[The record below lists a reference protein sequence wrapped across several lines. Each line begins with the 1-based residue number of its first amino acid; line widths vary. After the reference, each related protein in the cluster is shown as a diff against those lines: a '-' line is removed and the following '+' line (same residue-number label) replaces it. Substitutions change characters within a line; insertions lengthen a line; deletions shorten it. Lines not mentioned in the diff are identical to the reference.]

1 MKSVRSRVFT
11 GEVYCEMKLDG
22 AKPFFESS
30 GEMDEQFF
38 SVEDQGMIFDILR
51 NKMYSNPILAICR
64 EIACNARDAHR
75 EVGKPDEPIHIQ
87 LPVGLQPEYRIKDY
101 GPGISTDRMLNVFI
115 KYTASTKRQ
124 DNMQTGGFGLGAK
137 TPFSYSDQFHITTVV
152 DGIKY
157 SYTCGIDETKVGK
170 LVLLGKEPSDEPNST
185 EIAVPVKPQDYN
197 FFRQYTEQ
205 ACRRWTVRPCI
216 TGSTIV
222 WSEHKKVLEGN
233 NWALEEADGGY
244 GYGHHPKLV
253 IDGIEYPLEL
263 EALRKYADTKLIDSA
278 KGDLIMYFGVGE
290 LSLSANREQV
300 YLDKPTQDKIRIR
313 LEEIQREIKTRVSDK
328 IAAFPNYWDA
338 NLYYRK
344 ELNDF
349 FQSVDFLMP
358 LSWHGYQLTNRQGSV
373 NIGCNVY
380 YFERGKYS
388 RKYGPQPDK
397 LSRSIMQVLTFETG
411 YELYLNDLTIKE
423 PTIKH
428 VKKAFDDDPTLKRI
442 QVICPTDIVSE
453 DSLNTK
459 FHLDQMFPKK
469 LSSITKAK
477 GRAYTPSASRLLIFK
492 FDSVSG
498 DFRQVSYDAMEEDT
512 NTKVLCLLH
521 RRDTDRI
528 PVMAN
533 LSQPTAL
540 FRALLDKKP
549 DVSFYGVD
557 QNTDKDRLEEEFD
570 DFVKID
576 DFVNDAVFNAPI
588 NYTEIKFSQEND
600 CYTDHH
606 MVEVLEE
613 LEPLILNKQS
623 PFLERLTLHQKIM
636 KLRNTEKEL
645 LFIYEQTKGEITDV
659 TLEIFAKDNPEW
671 DIVKKNEE
679 YRLRYPLLD
688 AIDGYRVSRHI
699 QNITHYVNLID
710 KELTGV

>member
-1 MKSVRSRVFT
+1 
-11 GEVYCEMKLDG
+11 MKLDG

-30 GEMDEQFF
+30 GDMEEQFF

-152 DGIKY
+152 DGTKY

-170 LVLLGKEPSDEPNST
+170 LVLLGKESSEEPNST
-185 EIAVPVKPQDYN
+185 EIAVPVKAQDYN
-197 FFRQYTEQ
+197 SFRQYTEQ

-216 TGSTIV
+216 TGSNIV
-222 WSEHKKVLEGN
+222 WSEHKKILEGDSWVLE
-233 NWALEEADGGY
+233 ESDGGY
-244 GYGHHPKLV
+244 YGGRHPKLV

-263 EALRKYADTKLIDSA
+263 EALRKYADAKLIDSL

-300 YLDKPTQDKIRIR
+300 YLDKSTQDKIRLR
-313 LEEIQREIKTRVSDK
+313 LEDIQKELKTRVETR
-328 IAAFPNYWDA
+328 IEVFPNYWDA

-344 ELNDF
+344 ELNESF
-349 FQSVDFLMP
+349 NSIDFLMP

-388 RKYGPQPDK
+388 RKHGPQPDK
-397 LSRSIMQVLTFETG
+397 LSRSIMQVITFDSG

-428 VKKAFDDDPTLKRI
+428 VKKAFDDNPLLKRI
-442 QVICPTDIVSE
+442 QVICPNATVTE
-453 DSLNTK
+453 DSLNLK
-459 FHLDQMFPKK
+459 YHLEQMLPKK

-477 GRAYTPSASRLLIFK
+477 GRAYTPSANRLLIFK
-492 FDSVSG
+492 FDG
-498 DFRQVSYDAMEEDT
+498 TDFRQSSYDAMEEDT

-521 RRDTDRI
+521 RKDTDRI
-528 PVMAN
+528 PIMAN
-533 LSQPTAL
+533 QPTQPSAL
-540 FRALLDKKP
+540 FQALLEKKP

-570 DFVKID
+570 DFIKID
-576 DFVNDAVFNAPI
+576 AFVDDIVFNAGI
-588 NYTEIKFSQEND
+588 SYTEIKFAQENI
-600 CYTDHH
+600 CHTDHH
-606 MVEVLEE
+606 MIDVLDK
-613 LEPLILNKQS
+613 LEPLILDKQS
-623 PFLERLTLHQKIM
+623 PFLTRLDLHQKIM
-636 KLRNTEKEL
+636 KLRDTDVQL
-645 LFIYEQTKGEITDV
+645 LFIYEQTKGEISTAS
-659 TLEIFAKDNPEW
+659 LENFVKANPEW
-671 DIVKKNEE
+671 DIVKRNEE
-679 YRLRYPLLD
+679 YRLKYPLLE
-688 AIDGYRVSRHI
+688 AIEGYRVSRYI
-699 QNITHYVNLID
+699 QDVAHYVNLID
-710 KELTGV
+710 KN

>member
-1 MKSVRSRVFT
+1 
-11 GEVYCEMKLDG
+11 MKLDG

-30 GEMDEQFF
+30 GDMEEQFF

-87 LPVGLQPEYRIKDY
+87 LPVGLQPEYRIKDF

-170 LVLLGKEPSDEPNST
+170 LVLLGKEPSEEPNST

-197 FFRQYTEQ
+197 SFRQYTEQ
-205 ACRRWTVRPCI
+205 ACRRWTVRPSI
-216 TGSTIV
+216 TGSNIV
-222 WSEHKKVLEGN
+222 WSEHKKLLEGA
-233 NWALEEADGGY
+233 NWVMEESDGGY
-244 GYGHHPKLV
+244 YGGQHPKLV

-263 EALRKYADTKLIDSA
+263 EALRKYADAKLIASI
-278 KGDLIMYFGVGE
+278 KGDLVMYFGVGE

-300 YLDKPTQDKIRIR
+300 YLDKSTQDKIRTR
-313 LEEIQREIKTRVSDK
+313 LEEIQKEIKTRVETK
-328 IAAFPNYWDA
+328 IETFLNYWDA

-344 ELNDF
+344 EMNAYF
-349 FQSVDFLMP
+349 NNIDFLLP
-358 LSWHGYQLTNRQGSV
+358 LSWHGHQLTNRQGSV

-397 LSRSIMQVLTFETG
+397 LSRSIMQVLTFEND
-411 YELYLNDLTIKE
+411 YELYLNDLSIKE

-428 VKKAFDDDPTLKRI
+428 VKKAFDDNPALKRI
-442 QVICPTDIVSE
+442 QVICPTDTVTE

-459 FHLDQMFPKK
+459 FHLDLMLPKR

-492 FDSVSG
+492 FDPVPG

-521 RRDTDRI
+521 RRDNDRI
-528 PVMAN
+528 PILIN
-533 LSQPTAL
+533 QPTQPFDL
-540 FRALLDKKP
+540 FRALLEKNS

-557 QNTDKDRLEEEFD
+557 QNTDKDRLEEEFSDFTKAD
-570 DFVKID
+570 DFMD
-576 DFVNDAVFNAPI
+576 TEVFNNKAI
-588 NYTEIKFSQEND
+588 NFLEIKFAQDKDDYRNR
-600 CYTDHH
+600 H
-606 MVEVLEE
+606 MIEILDQI
-613 LEPLILNKQS
+613 EPLILDKQS
-623 PFLERLTLHQKIM
+623 LFLTRLFLLQKLA
-636 KLRNTEKEL
+636 KLKDTNKAL
-645 LFIYEQTKGEITDV
+645 LFIYEQVKGEITDV
-659 TLEIFAKDNPEW
+659 ALGDFAMDNPEW
-671 DIVKKNEE
+671 DIGKIDNQYES
-679 YRLRYPLLD
+679 RYPLLTVYD
-688 AIDGYRVSRHI
+688 VYTRASARIEDI
-699 QNITHYVNLID
+699 AHYVNLID
-710 KELTGV
+710 KELAGV

>member
-1 MKSVRSRVFT
+1 
-11 GEVYCEMKLDG
+11 MKLDG

-30 GEMDEQFF
+30 GDMEEQFF

-87 LPVGLQPEYRIKDY
+87 LPVGLQPEYRIKDF

-170 LVLLGKEPSDEPNST
+170 LVLLGKEPSEEPNST

-197 FFRQYTEQ
+197 SFRQYTEQ
-205 ACRRWTVRPCI
+205 ACRRWTVRPSI
-216 TGSTIV
+216 TGSNIV
-222 WSEHKKVLEGN
+222 WSEHKKLLEGA
-233 NWALEEADGGY
+233 NWVMEESDGGY
-244 GYGHHPKLV
+244 YGGQHPKLV

-263 EALRKYADTKLIDSA
+263 EALRKYADAKLIASI
-278 KGDLIMYFGVGE
+278 KGDLVMYFGVGE

-300 YLDKPTQDKIRIR
+300 YLDKPTQDKIGTR
-313 LEEIQREIKTRVSDK
+313 LEEIQKEIKIRVETK
-328 IAAFPNYWDA
+328 IETFLNYWDA

-344 ELNDF
+344 EMNAYF
-349 FQSVDFLMP
+349 NNIDFLLP
-358 LSWHGYQLTNRQGSV
+358 LSWHGHQLTNRQGSV

-397 LSRSIMQVLTFETG
+397 LSRSIMQVLTFEND
-411 YELYLNDLTIKE
+411 YELYLNDLSIKE

-428 VKKAFDDDPTLKRI
+428 VKKAFDDNPALKRI
-442 QVICPTDIVSE
+442 QVICPTDTVTE

-459 FHLDQMFPKK
+459 FHLDLMLPKR

-477 GRAYTPSASRLLIFK
+477 GRAYTPSASRLFIFK
-492 FDSVSG
+492 FDPVPG
-498 DFRQVSYDAMEEDT
+498 DFRQVSYDAMEEDPHP
-512 NTKVLCLLH
+512 TKVLCLLH
-521 RRDTDRI
+521 RRDNDRI
-528 PVMAN
+528 PILIN
-533 LSQPTAL
+533 QPTQPFDL
-540 FRALLDKKP
+540 FRALLEKNS

-557 QNTDKDRLEEEFD
+557 QNTDKDRLEEEFSDFTKAD
-570 DFVKID
+570 DFMD
-576 DFVNDAVFNAPI
+576 TEVFNNKAI
-588 NYTEIKFSQEND
+588 NFLEIKFAQDKDDYRN
-600 CYTDHH
+600 HH
-606 MVEVLEE
+606 MIEILDQI
-613 LEPLILNKQS
+613 EPLILDKQS
-623 PFLERLTLHQKIM
+623 LFLTRLFLLQKLA
-636 KLRNTEKEL
+636 KLKDTNKAL
-645 LFIYEQTKGEITDV
+645 LFIYEQVKGEITDV
-659 TLEIFAKDNPEW
+659 ALGDFATDNPEW
-671 DIVKKNEE
+671 DIGKIDNQYES
-679 YRLRYPLLD
+679 RYPLLTAYD
-688 AIDGYRVSRHI
+688 IYTKAYARIEDI
-699 QNITHYVNLID
+699 AHYVNLID
-710 KELTGV
+710 KELAGV